1 MATLDV
7 VSVERAKQ
15 ALDLGV
21 ADVRKSDVL
30 ATAITAVSQ
39 LIDDVCGPVVQR
51 TITDPIDTPGDLCHV
66 TLKTAPVASI
76 TSVTFYDSGASEVLT
91 AETLSTAGDYLA
103 ELEDR
108 VRPDGTTP
116 LLSGRLRRRSGFR
129 DWYWKRGRVQVVYVA
144 GRYTN
149 TAACA
154 GSRFELAAMLTLR
167 SSWRAWEQ
175 SAVQVAPGEF
185 VIPAGYFP
193 SFIMPDAA
201 LELIARDRV
210 HVVGMA

>member
-1 MATLDV
+1 MAATDI

-15 ALDLGV
+15 ALDLSP

-39 LIDDVCGPVVQR
+39 LIDDVAGPIVHR
-51 TITDPIDTPGDLCHV
+51 TVTDVLDSPPGTRLHL
-66 TLKTAPVASI
+66 TLAPVASI
-76 TSVTFYDSGASEVLT
+76 TSVKVYDSGTLETLT
-91 AETLSTAGDYLA
+91 AETLTTAGGYLA
-103 ELEDR
+103 DLHNRIDPDR
-108 VRPDGTTP
+108 TTARA
-116 LLSGRLRRRSGFR
+116 SQVLRRRSSWSDQSWDQGTR
-129 DWYWKRGRVQVVYVA
+129 IEVVYVA
-144 GRYTN
+144 GRYAT

-154 GSRFELAAMLTLR
+154 GSRFELAAMLALK

-185 VIPAGYFP
+185 VVPAGFFP
-193 SFIMPDAA
+193 SFTLPDAA